1 MKFWSIQLINQGFQ
15 NSINWHFSVLTF
27 CALCTL
33 CGLTSFG
40 LLLKNSDFP
49 QKTQFPL
56 KTQGF
61 LKNSSKIFRK
71 TQAKY
76 FEKLKKLESPL
87 TSFANDTNKKTFSAS
102 KWPKVKQH
110 KPQEKRVAYKKNPY
124 VTLKLLETC
133 LLCWPNWSV
142 QFQASQLPV
151 LRWKGCLVLL
161 DALSPSL
168 KHGFRTI
175 W

>member
-15 NSINWHFSVLTF
+15 NSINRHFSVLTF
-27 CALCTL
+27 YALCTL

-40 LLLKNSDFP
+40 LFLKNSDFP

-56 KTQGF
+56 KTQAKYFEKLKEF
-61 LKNSSKIFRK
+61 LK

-110 KPQEKRVAYKKNPY
+110 KPQEKRVAYKKNHMLLWSYWRPASY
-124 VTLKLLETC
+124 VDPIEVCNFKHPSYQ
-133 LLCWPNWSV
+133 CWGGKAV
-142 QFQASQLPV
+142 
-151 LRWKGCLVLL
+151 
-161 DALSPSL
+161 
-168 KHGFRTI
+168 
-175 W
+175 